1 MDDHASTVTT
11 TSGGVRGHTSVVA
24 CMEDNLVRVVVV
36 GTRHGCVSELITSM
50 FGLDMLEGE
59 RDRVLG
65 DVDYVHLAQHARR
78 DLLAILVPLNL
89 SKDNNQQDLS
99 ISSPSGNTHLNRWI
113 TFDNRAQE
121 IIALRLVQRLGKL
134 EWLNH
139 RTNWGKKQKKRN

>member
-1 MDDHASTVTT
+1 M
-11 TSGGVRGHTSVVA
+11 
-24 CMEDNLVRVVVV
+24 
-36 GTRHGCVSELITSM
+36 SELITSM

-139 RTNWGKKQKKRN
+139 RTNWGKKQKKKKLEHQ